1 MKLLHHN
8 NIEEI
13 SQYIVEKSI
22 VHNIKI
28 ATAESCTGGM
38 ISSTITN
45 ISGSSAIFE
54 LGVVVYA
61 NRFKSSILKV
71 PESMIEKYGAVSHEV
86 ARAMAEG
93 IINLSGASI
102 GISVTGIAGPTGGS
116 ITKPIGTVYIGMAT
130 SKDIQVFHEVFIG
143 SRQDIRNS
151 TTYFALKAVQN
162 LILKF

>member
-71 PESMIEKYGAVSHEV
+71 PESC
-86 ARAMAEG
+86 
-93 IINLSGASI
+93 
-102 GISVTGIAGPTGGS
+102 
-116 ITKPIGTVYIGMAT
+116 
-130 SKDIQVFHEVFIG
+130 
-143 SRQDIRNS
+143 
-151 TTYFALKAVQN
+151 
-162 LILKF
+162 